1 MPKIIISYELQFF
14 FFLLLHKH
22 INKNLIYI
30 ILGVIGV
37 IVVSVLIINSIME
50 QPEEVVTPPAGQEEI
65 IQKEVINITH
75 MINIKTNKGSIKIE
89 LFGEDTPIT
98 VDNFLTLAEK
108 GFYDKVIFHRVINGF
123 MIQGGCPLGTGTGG
137 PGHTIKDEYYSI
149 NQKEIYMETFRRS
162 SLEKVFSTF
171 ES

>member
-65 IQKEVINITH
+65 IQK
-75 MINIKTNKGSIKIE
+75 KSNKYN
-89 LFGEDTPIT
+89 T
-98 VDNFLTLAEK
+98 
-108 GFYDKVIFHRVINGF
+108 YDKHKNKQR
-123 MIQGGCPLGTGTGG
+123 
-137 PGHTIKDEYYSI
+137 EYK
-149 NQKEIYMETFRRS
+149 N
-162 SLEKVFSTF
+162 
-171 ES
+171 